1 MERATAI
8 MQGSTASFIERWCDF
23 FMNISRLVNVD
34 DRTSSNACR
43 GVRPVAVPDSRE
55 LPVLKIPIS
64 AEPRLFLNAKFQQV
78 TVVQASIPTDVPVV
92 TDV

>member
-1 MERATAI
+1 MISLKVHPEMERATAI

-43 GVRPVAVPDSRE
+43 GCQTGCS
-55 LPVLKIPIS
+55 S
-64 AEPRLFLNAKFQQV
+64 
-78 TVVQASIPTDVPVV
+78 
-92 TDV
+92 